1 MVLLKILALAV
12 CGTIAYQ
19 DLKDRMVIWVAFP
32 MMALILT
39 SIHLASSG
47 WELVLWFS
55 ATNLLLVSGILL
67 LLFLYTEFVSKK
79 KFLNTSLGL
88 GDILFFYAFSLG
100 FPTLTFV
107 ILFVGALLFSLFLF
121 LLLKSVQNMETV
133 PLAGFM
139 SLFLIGTMT
148 VSFFIKTPNLYQL

>member
-1 MVLLKILALAV
+1 MVLLKILAVAI

-19 DLKDRMVIWVAFP
+19 DLKDRMVLWVAFP
-32 MMALILT
+32 VMALILT
-39 SIHLASSG
+39 FIHIANSG

-67 LLFLYTEFVSKK
+67 LLFLYTGFFRRK

-107 ILFVGALLFSLFLF
+107 ILFVGSLLFSLSLF
-121 LLLKSVQNMETV
+121 LLLKSIQSMETV

-139 SLFLIGTMT
+139 SLFLIGAMT
-148 VSFFIKTPNLYQL
+148 LSFFIKTPNLYQL